1 MTTDPL
7 KKESTNS
14 LGSIGEKLAREHLE
28 AEGYAIIDTNWRL
41 GRHEADIIAYYEGTL
56 VFVEVKTRQDDNLGQ
71 PEEAVTLSKQRG
83 YIKLAN
89 AYMLSR
95 RREEEVRFDI
105 ISIIIRP
112 TNFQLKH
119 IVNAFSAVGLYL

>member
-1 MTTDPL
+1 MEN
-7 KKESTNS
+7 KNS

-56 VFVEVKTRQDDNLGQ
+56 VFVEVKTRQNAELGQ
-71 PEEAVTLSKQRG
+71 PEEAVTRSKQRG

-89 AYMLSR
+89 AYMIQHR
-95 RREEEVRFDI
+95 RQEEVRFDV
-105 ISIIIRP
+105 ISIIINS
-112 TNFQLKH
+112 TDFQLKH
-119 IVNAFSAVGLYL
+119 IVGAFSAIGLYL